1 MSSKISE
8 LTELSASLL
17 GNTDFVTVANTTL
30 NTNFKVKLAD
40 LFSVSLS
47 TPATESFS
55 FIGSVSSS
63 GTIVQKGLVSQSDII
78 TLSETGNIP
87 IDKVI
92 NIDVDLSAVDLS
104 LCDNTNSEFLTEVN
118 VDSVTGTLDVANGG
132 TGKTSFT
139 ALSVLTTQDTGDS
152 TIVEKQMDG
161 NGELLIG
168 GSSGP
173 EVATL
178 TAGDNITITNGN
190 GSIAISSEF
199 VIATQTI
206 NMDGYNIDLSNGW
219 INGDGSSDSGLTFNA
234 SNQAYFGNADSIY
247 FELDLNVDN
256 GISFSSNGNRVI
268 QVEDG
273 SNPGYLRISAQDST
287 GVNVA
292 GGNLELYA
300 GAGNGSGDGGNMII
314 ATGGSTS
321 GDAGSIL
328 FRNGSINSVTIGET
342 GDVTA
347 ITGDLIISATGKG
360 LKVPYEAVPQNTN
373 LTTSVQV
380 DETSGIIVLAP
391 ESIAAGEQK
400 VFTLASTLITG
411 TSKILLNVLSPSGE
425 ASVGSFV
432 IAQIS
437 NKLPGTCQIRLFN
450 AGANNSSAN
459 SHILHYLIVK

>member
-8 LTELSASLL
+8 LIELNAASLS
-17 GNTDFVTVANTTL
+17 TYDFVTVANTL
-30 NTNFKVKLAD
+30 VNTNYKVKLVD

-47 TPATESFS
+47 TPATESFN
-55 FIGSVSSS
+55 FIGAISSS

-78 TLSETGNIP
+78 TLSETGSLP
-87 IDKVI
+87 IDKII
-92 NIDVDLSAVDLS
+92 NIDVDLSKVDLS
-104 LCDNTNSEFLTEVN
+104 LCDNTNSGFLTAVD
-118 VDSVTGTLDVANGG
+118 VDSVTGTLAVANGG

-139 ALSVLTTQDTGDS
+139 ALSVLTTQDSGDS
-152 TIVEKQMDG
+152 AIVEKQMDG

-178 TAGDNITITNGN
+178 TAGDNITITNGD
-190 GSIAISSEF
+190 GSIEISSEF
-199 VIATQTI
+199 TVATQTI
-206 NMDGYNIDLSNGW
+206 NMDGYNIDLDNGW
-219 INGDGSSDSGLTFNA
+219 INGDGSSNYGLTFNA
-234 SNQAYFGNADSIY
+234 ANQAYIGNSDSIH
-247 FELDLNVDN
+247 FELSLNVGS
-256 GISFSSNGNRVI
+256 GISLSSNGNRVI

-273 SNPGYLRISAQDST
+273 SNPGYLRIIAQDST

-328 FRNGSINSVTIGET
+328 FRNGSINSVTIDEA

-347 ITGDLIISATGKG
+347 ITGDVNISAPGKG
-360 LKVPYEAVPQNTN
+360 LKVPYEAVVQNTD
-373 LTTSVQV
+373 LTTSVQI
-380 DETSGIIVLAP
+380 DEVSGIIVLAP
-391 ESIAAGEQK
+391 ESIAAGAQK
-400 VFTLASTLITG
+400 VFTLASSLITG

-432 IAQIS
+432 IAQIT
-437 NKLPGTCQIRLFN
+437 NKLPGTCQVRLFN
-450 AGANNSSAN
+450 AGANNSSTN